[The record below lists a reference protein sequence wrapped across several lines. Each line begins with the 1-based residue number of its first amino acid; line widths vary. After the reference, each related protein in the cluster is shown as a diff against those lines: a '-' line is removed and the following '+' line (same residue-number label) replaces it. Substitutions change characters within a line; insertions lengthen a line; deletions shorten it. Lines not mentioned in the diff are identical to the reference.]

1 VTTSSAKAR
10 AAKAKA
16 ARAKAAKAKA
26 AKAKAAKAKAAKAK
40 AAKAKK
46 PVVLAPVRSTP
57 AHPFTPPVNAPSG
70 GSGLSL
76 SDRGVLLGTFLL
88 ALGVGVFVL
97 LARAG
102 WRRYSW
108 RWRYREFD
116 STPRRRRDAER
127 ETTVEELP
135 DAMQWW
141 LGGEAANGSHGTAK
155 DDSEA
160 VTVARRSGADAPTGT

>member
-1 VTTSSAKAR
+1 
-10 AAKAKA
+10 
-16 ARAKAAKAKA
+16 
-26 AKAKAAKAKAAKAK
+26 
-40 AAKAKK
+40 
-46 PVVLAPVRSTP
+46 VRSTP

-108 RWRYREFD
+108 RWRYRDFD
-116 STPRRRRDAER
+116 STPRRRRDAEPG
-127 ETTVEELP
+127 TTVEEVPNLL
-135 DAMQWW
+135 QWW
-141 LGGEAANGSHGTAK
+141 LDDGAAKGTNGAAK
-155 DDSEA
+155 DDAEA
-160 VTVARRSGADAPTGT
+160 VPAAPRSGVDAPTGT